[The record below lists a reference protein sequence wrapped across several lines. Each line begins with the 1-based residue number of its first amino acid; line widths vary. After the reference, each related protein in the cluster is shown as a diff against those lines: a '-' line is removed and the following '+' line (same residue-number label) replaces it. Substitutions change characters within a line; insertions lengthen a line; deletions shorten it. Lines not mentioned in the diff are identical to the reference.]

1 MNVRDS
7 GSVLVGWQRPG
18 ITSWAAKTLVAGM
31 GLLDAQ
37 KDRKPGRRLQREA
50 EVQVPIRALYGR
62 AGQSKAKAEDEMANL
77 SGSN

>member
-18 ITSWAAKTLVAGM
+18 ITSWAAKILVAGM

-50 EVQVPIRALYGR
+50 EVQVQLGPCMAEQG
-62 AGQSKAKAEDEMANL
+62 KAKQRLKMKWQ
-77 SGSN
+77 S